1 LPFFSVDPP
10 VPAHRAPLRLSFS
23 VVLAILGG
31 CALSPPSEVAA
42 AAEPEPKPPTAA
54 SPELQS
60 PSEQAQ
66 FHIMAGE
73 MAAGRQLPQTAAEE
87 FMQALDF
94 VPDAKLAARATALA
108 LAANDEPLAL
118 TAARKWLSI
127 EKNSLDAREVI
138 TRLALR
144 SGLDDEAYDQC
155 AAIVRDHPGG
165 IGDGFRHVAL
175 LIAQEP
181 DHRDAALALMA
192 KLVAQYPKQVG
203 AWQAQ
208 GLLALRFNQVELA
221 ERSAR
226 EALRIQPQS
235 KEAALLLTGALVKKG
250 DIAGA
255 DQVMD
260 GVVKN
265 NTAAADL
272 RMGYVRLLLESNQR
286 PQAREQLRKILAVDP
301 DNADAH
307 FAVGLLAL
315 DERKLDEA
323 EPHFVLV
330 AKTGAKA
337 GEHALDAE
345 YYLGRIAEL
354 RHQPQEAYDHYEKV
368 VSGNQALDA
377 ALRRASMLAK
387 LGKLQEAR
395 DTLDA
400 LRHQFPPL
408 ADRFY
413 AAEGEILMD
422 ANDNEAAIDLF
433 NQALSQLPG
442 NADLLYSRSLAFER
456 AGRTDLAEADLQAL
470 LDQSPNDARALNALG
485 YMLTVHT
492 TRYDEAEKLVT
503 RALEISPDEPAAIDS
518 LGWLRY
524 RQGRNAESLDLL
536 QKAYAEFPDAEIAA
550 HLGEVLWTT
559 GDKDKARAVWAEAG
573 KSDPDNSVLRETV
586 KRLNP

>member
-1 LPFFSVDPP
+1 M
-10 VPAHRAPLRLSFS
+10 PAHRAPLRLSFS
-23 VVLAILGG
+23 VVIAILGG
-31 CALSPPSEVAA
+31 CALAPPLEVKAA
-42 AAEPEPKPPTAA
+42 VDPEPKLPTAA
-54 SPELQS
+54 GPALRSAA
-60 PSEQAQ
+60 EQAQ
-66 FHIMAGE
+66 YHILAGE
-73 MAAGRQLPQTAAEE
+73 MAAGRQLPRTAAEE

-94 VPDAKLAARATALA
+94 VPDAKLAARSTALA

-118 TAARKWLSI
+118 TAARKWLAI
-127 EKNSLDAREVI
+127 EKTSLDAREVI

-165 IGDGFRHVAL
+165 IGDGFRHVSL

-181 DHRDAALALMA
+181 EHRDAALALMA

-221 ERSAR
+221 EKSAH

-235 KEAALLLTGALVKKG
+235 KESALLLTGALVKKG
-250 DIAGA
+250 DFAGA
-255 DQVMD
+255 DQIMD

-265 NTAAADL
+265 NAAASDL
-272 RMGYVRLLLESNQR
+272 RMGYVRLLIESNQR
-286 PQAREQLRKILAVDP
+286 AAARDQLRKILAADP
-301 DNADAH
+301 GNEDAH

-323 EPHFVLV
+323 EPHFVLL
-330 AKTGAKA
+330 AKTGSKA

-354 RHQPQEAYDHYEKV
+354 RRQPQAALDHYEKV

-387 LGKLQEAR
+387 VGKLQDAR
-395 DTLDA
+395 ETLEA
-400 LRHQFPPL
+400 LRRQFPPL
-408 ADRFY
+408 ADRFF
-413 AAEGEILMD
+413 AAEGELLMQ
-422 ANDNEAAIDLF
+422 ANATDEA
-433 NQALSQLPG
+433 QALFDRALAQLPG
-442 NADLLYSRSLAFER
+442 NVDLLYSRSLVYER
-456 AGRTDLAEADLQAL
+456 TGRTDLAEADLRAV
-470 LDQSPNDARALNALG
+470 LDKSPNDSRALNALG
-485 YMLTVHT
+485 YMLAVHT
-492 TRYDEAEKLVT
+492 NRYDEAEKLIGH
-503 RALEISPDEPAAIDS
+503 ALEINPDEPATLDS

-524 RQGRNAESLDLL
+524 RQGRNAESLELL
-536 QKAYAEFPDAEIAA
+536 QKAYAQFPDPEIAA
-550 HLGEVLWTT
+550 HLGEVLWAT

-573 KSDPDNSVLRETV
+573 KAEPDNPVLRETV
-586 KRLNP
+586 RRLTP